1 MFNPQITRFIKDLF
15 VILCITVVVL
25 VGIEGIL
32 RLVFPE
38 KIKSVKTIV
47 YEHNK
52 DFLVNLKPNVT
63 KIFNRNKENGGKSI
77 HWKTNSDSFR
87 GAELKSNPDLRVIVY
102 GDSNIQA
109 RFSDLENTYTGQ
121 LELRLQKDGL
131 QNIEVLNAG
140 IIGFGPDQSLI
151 RFSKEVDKYRP
162 DLVVFHI
169 FADNDFGDIIRNR
182 LFDLNDDGRL
192 TRTGHKII
200 VDQNLTYNESYKS
213 FTSRLLIMRAI
224 NKISSHLFVRNEE
237 QGEIIDQ
244 LQRANEAEYSIYKQ
258 LQPKKY
264 SHFED
269 HYDVDI
275 AIDPFSESSRE
286 KTLLMTEVLKEANN
300 IAKEKS
306 VRFLVVI
313 QPSAT
318 DLTIDNK
325 RLSYKSLERYSKYKR
340 ENLTKIVE
348 DICISYKIKYINLFD
363 IFLRNEPDTLF
374 FTGIDNHWNDKGQ
387 EIAAQQ
393 TAHYL
398 IKNSMLE

>member
-192 TRTGHKII
+192 TRTGHKIT